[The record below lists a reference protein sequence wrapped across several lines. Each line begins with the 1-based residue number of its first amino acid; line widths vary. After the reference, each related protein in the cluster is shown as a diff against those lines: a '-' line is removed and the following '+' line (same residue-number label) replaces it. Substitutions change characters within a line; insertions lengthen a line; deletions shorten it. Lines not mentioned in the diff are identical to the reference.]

1 MIGVAVLRCAHYQLA
16 LVAESEEVDQDRKCF
31 RGKVVLLGEGMRV
44 EAPLLLYGSELPVL
58 IERLRELIDDERT
71 KIEFVNEAANVYLAL
86 ERSGRSYNVA
96 FRMMREPETGLL
108 STGETRTW
116 AAQLEELSRT
126 ASRWPK

>member
-16 LVAESEEVDQDRKCF
+16 LVAESEEVDQERKYF

-44 EAPLLLYGSELPVL
+44 EAPLRLYASELPVL
-58 IERLRELIDDERT
+58 IESLRELLDDERA
-71 KIEFVNEAANVYLAL
+71 KLEFVNEAANIYLSL

-96 FRMMREPETGLL
+96 FRMVREPEIGLF

-126 ASRWPK
+126 AARWPH